1 MKYFFHITFV
11 LLALLCAACAEDDA
25 LSTDG
30 RNAVPLAG
38 IQTEIEGGMT
48 SRAPALDK
56 ERYVGRSAFKN
67 KDQMVLTSVQRTN
80 LPIPSFSYKGVVY
93 DYEVGQGQTS
103 GG

>member
-48 SRAPALDK
+48 
-56 ERYVGRSAFKN
+56 
-67 KDQMVLTSVQRTN
+67 
-80 LPIPSFSYKGVVY
+80 
-93 DYEVGQGQTS
+93 
-103 GG
+103 